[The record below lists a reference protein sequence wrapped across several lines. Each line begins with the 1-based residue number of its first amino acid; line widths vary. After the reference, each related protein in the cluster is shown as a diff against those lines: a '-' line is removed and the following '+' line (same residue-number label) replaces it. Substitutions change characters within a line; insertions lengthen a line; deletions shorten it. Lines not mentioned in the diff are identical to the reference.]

1 VSSPLFLH
9 QINEAGNNRLS
20 APGCTG
26 GWLFAAVPRITFGKK
41 RMGVLIG
48 EEVAFPKEKGS

>member
-9 QINEAGNNRLS
+9 QVKEAGNNALS

-26 GWLFAAVPRITFGKK
+26 RRLFAAVPRITFGKK

-48 EEVAFPKEKGS
+48 EEVAFPNEKGS